1 MQLMDTAIL
10 LVSFGTAVKET
21 RKKTLDAIES
31 EIRSTFPSA
40 LLSHAWTSRIL
51 REKVREQEGL
61 VIPALSEA
69 LTALVDRGVRSLFVL
84 PTFVADG
91 TEYRQMV
98 QEVQT
103 YSHLFDAV
111 QIAAPLLGENPE
123 SISDQNAIL
132 SWKEQIA
139 KPIISSLLEELPSCP
154 EDELLV
160 FMGHGTS
167 NDNDLCYVQLNDSFH
182 ALGYTNV
189 FIKTMKSA
197 AALDGILEIAKF
209 RKIRKI
215 TLAPFMI
222 VAGGHAL
229 KDMSGDNETSW
240 KSRLEAEGF
249 SVHCLIKGLG
259 EYRGIRRIF
268 ISRIGQTVSF

>member
-1 MQLMDTAIL
+1 MMDTAIL

-31 EIRSTFPSA
+31 EIRSAFPSA

-51 REKVREQEGL
+51 REKVRQQEGL
-61 VIPALSEA
+61 IIPALSEA
-69 LTALVDRGVRSLFVL
+69 LTALNNRGVRSLIVL

-91 TEYRQMV
+91 AEYRQMV

-123 SISDQNAIL
+123 SLSHRNDIL
-132 SWKEQIA
+132 PWEEQIA
-139 KPIISSLLEELPSCP
+139 RPIISSLLEELPSCP

-167 NDNDLCYVQLNDSFH
+167 NDNDLHYVQLNNSFH

-189 FIKTMKSA
+189 FVKTMKSA
-197 AALDGILEIAKF
+197 AAMDEILEIAKR

-222 VAGGHAL
+222 VAGGHSL

-249 SVHCLIKGLG
+249 FVHCLIKGLG
-259 EYRGIRRIF
+259 EYRGIRKIF